1 MYGLNAF
8 ALVVFCSMNVLAV
21 QLCKCDSR
29 RRNLVLQCLCCALLG
44 INLLRYA
51 VIFPFV
57 KGEIRIPVEF
67 STVAYF
73 VVPAILLLR
82 LEKCRVWAAYSG
94 LMAGFFYYM
103 TMIAAGGRIY
113 GEVPPYDVYISL
125 ICHGSLYLTG
135 FVSIGT
141 REYREKEGY
150 KLLLGV
156 CLVVGHSLLVRPF
169 AEEYGRIF
177 LYELLDGAFLR
188 NLLPSHLWSIGAPGY
203 YVVMIGLVLL
213 SMKNFFRDNQKQYE
227 RFRKEFPQPIQIKT

>member
-8 ALVVFCSMNVLAV
+8 ALVAFCTVNVLAV
-21 QLCKCDSR
+21 QLCKCDSQ
-29 RRNLVLQCLCCALLG
+29 RRNLILQCLCGALLG

-57 KGEIRIPVEF
+57 RGEVRIPVEF

-73 VVPAILLLR
+73 VVPVILLLR

-103 TMIAAGGRIY
+103 TMIAVGGRIY
-113 GEVPPYDVYISL
+113 GEYPPYDVYLSL
-125 ICHGSLYLTG
+125 FCHGTLYLTSL
-135 FVSIGT
+135 VSIGT

-156 CLVVGHSLLVRPF
+156 CLVVGHSLLVRPV
-169 AEEYGRIF
+169 AEGHGRIF
-177 LYELLDGAFLR
+177 LYELLDGAFFR
-188 NLLPSHLWSIGAPGY
+188 NLLPPYLWRIGAPVY
-203 YVVMIGLVLL
+203 YVVMSGLVLL
-213 SMKNFFRDNQKQYE
+213 SMKNFFRNNRKQYE
-227 RFRKEFPQPIQIKT
+227 RFRKQFATVHSN